1 MQYINS
7 SGQLGS
13 VLAARR
19 KTAGISQS
27 RLAAKLGISQ
37 NRLSELEALP
47 GKLTV
52 ERLLVMLNLL
62 GLELA
67 VRERTVASKPSRIE
81 W

>member
-1 MQYINS
+1 MQHINS
-7 SGQLGS
+7 TMQLGK

-19 KTAGISQS
+19 KAMGFSQREFS
-27 RLAAKLGISQ
+27 AKLGLSQ
-37 NRLSELEALP
+37 NRLSELETSAD
-47 GKLTV
+47 KLTA

-67 VRERTVASKPSRIE
+67 VRDRAATKTTRSE